1 MKLILIGCEYSGT
14 TTLSTAIREWLIE
27 QTGLGVRIIHD
38 HWKLPHTSGHAP
50 SDAPLM
56 TDEEMDQVIA
66 LSPTLREMTQR
77 HSLVYHTPSES
88 SDEHRIIIGYHFDDG
103 IYGPLYL
110 DYGGPDDDH
119 DRSVLG
125 RHLER
130 VMLKHEPG
138 TVLVLVKASPSVIRR
153 RMSESPHHR
162 GVLNEKDVELVQER
176 FEYEFNHSLIGKRIT
191 LDTSE
196 ATVEK
201 SLAEFA
207 EKVRPH
213 LTEADRS
220 LMLLNRGMRHDR

>member
-14 TTLSTAIREWLIE
+14 TTLSTAIREWLIRK
-27 QTGLGVRIIHD
+27 TGNGVRIIHD

-56 TDEEMDQVIA
+56 TDDEMDQVMA
-66 LSPTLREMTQR
+66 LGPKLREMTQR
-77 HSLVYHTPSES
+77 HSLVYHTPAEHA
-88 SDEHRIIIGYHFDDG
+88 DEHRLIIGYHFDDG
-103 IYGPLYL
+103 IYGSLYF

-125 RHLER
+125 PQLER

-138 TVLVLVKASPSVIRR
+138 IVLVLVKASSSVIRR
-153 RMSESPHHR
+153 RMSENPHHR
-162 GVLNEKDVELVQER
+162 GVLQDADIELVQER
-176 FEYEFNHSLIGKRIT
+176 FEDGFKHSLIGKRIT

-196 ATVEK
+196 ATVEE
-201 SLAEFA
+201 SVAEFA

-220 LMLLNRGMRHDR
+220 LMLLNRGTRRGP